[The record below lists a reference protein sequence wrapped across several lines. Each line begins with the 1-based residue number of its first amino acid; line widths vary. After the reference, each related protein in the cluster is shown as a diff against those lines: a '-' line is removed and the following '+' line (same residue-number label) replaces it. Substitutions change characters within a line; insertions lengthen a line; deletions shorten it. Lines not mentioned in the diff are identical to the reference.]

1 VLEEFLQLLMSG
13 LASGCVY
20 GLVALGFVLIYK
32 STEMINFAQGDFM
45 MFGAFVMIWLANDNF
60 LGLPFIIAIPCALII
75 MAFLSFSFDKCI
87 LQRIVGEPQIVVVIL
102 TIAAGFILRFF
113 AGVFWGYEPLSLETP
128 IVGKY
133 GYFMGAVLSL
143 AEIGVIILT
152 VLLTI
157 LLYALFYH
165 TKLGIALIALSQNQ
179 LAASYVGIPVKK
191 LQSLTWSLAGIVAC
205 IAGILYASKG
215 AVDPSVGLIGIK
227 AFAAAVIGGFGSL
240 PGALLGGL
248 IIGVVEPFS
257 ARFIGSGYSHLMP
270 YIILLVILIVKPNG
284 LISQVKNKK
293 V

>member
-1 VLEEFLQLLMSG
+1 MLGEFLQLLMSG

-32 STEMINFAQGDFM
+32 ATEAINFAQGDFM
-45 MFGAFVMIWLANDNF
+45 MFGAFIIIWLTNESF
-60 LGLPFIIAIPCALII
+60 LGLPFLFAIPFGLVIMALIS
-75 MAFLSFSFDKCI
+75 ASFDKLV
-87 LQRIVGEPQIVVVIL
+87 LQRVVGEPQIVIVIL

-113 AGVFWGYEPLSLETP
+113 AGVIWGYEPLSLETP

-133 GYFMGAVLSL
+133 LSLGGVVLSL
-143 AEIGVIILT
+143 AEIGVIVLT
-152 VLLTI
+152 VMFTI
-157 LLYALFYH
+157 TLYIFFSF
-165 TKLGIALIALSQNQ
+165 TKLGVALMAISQNQ
-179 LAASYVGIPVKK
+179 LAASHVGIPVRK
-191 LQSLTWSLAGIVAC
+191 LQSFTWALAGIVAGS
-205 IAGILYASKG
+205 AGILYASKG

-248 IIGVVEPFS
+248 VIGIVEPFS

-270 YIILLVILIVKPNG
+270 YIILLLILFLKPNG
-284 LISQVKNKK
+284 LISQVRSKK